1 MKGIQPL
8 DVPAAPVPRR
18 TAQARWHRLIA
29 LLLSVPGGAMAQG
42 AADGPGKL
50 LSPDGVP
57 LAPEAGGPRNFRAT
71 GAALLMEAPATT
83 GRVLGTYPPGASF
96 DNLGC
101 RRVHAQ
107 LWCDVQPPAVGLA
120 DICRSTCCNLPSPLP
135 PEASVMDGEDD
146 PALRDGDADVTVVET
161 RPADRGRHR
170 RNVDLNIIRLG
181 HGRQEITEAVVLGE

>member
-1 MKGIQPL
+1 
-8 DVPAAPVPRR
+8 
-18 TAQARWHRLIA
+18 
-29 LLLSVPGGAMAQG
+29 MAQG

-101 RRVHAQ
+101 RWVHAQ
-107 LWCDVQPPAVGLA
+107 LWCDVQPPGGGP
-120 DICRSTCCNLPSPLP
+120 RGYLPFDVLQPALSSP

-146 PALRDGDADVTVVET
+146 PALRDGDDDVTVVET

-170 RNVDLNIIRLG
+170 RNVDLNIIHLG
-181 HGRQEITEAVVLGE
+181 HGRQEITEAVVLGD